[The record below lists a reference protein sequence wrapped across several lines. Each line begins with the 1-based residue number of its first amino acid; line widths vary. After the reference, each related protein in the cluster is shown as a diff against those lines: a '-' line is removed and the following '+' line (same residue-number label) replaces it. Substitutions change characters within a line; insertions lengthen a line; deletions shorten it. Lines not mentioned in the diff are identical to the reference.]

1 MAPRGVAG
9 AAPGQNADQSSYDL
23 ILVVEYFRTM
33 TAFVSIIKH
42 LSGQYRIGLFQVTI
56 DPHQLSKQP
65 AAQEQ
70 FVRLCVESGAEVVPS
85 GPVYTKVLLVPQ
97 RPYRAESLRAIRDN
111 IRAKR
116 TLGALAFAWAGE
128 AMHDAF
134 LTECSVDKVL
144 MIDRRL
150 IAFLLDHRGRR
161 DAYATLE
168 LAEVGLPYRQYPI
181 FPDFAA
187 DYLLAI
193 PTPFSFPHERD
204 KWDFLE
210 TVLSLFGEI
219 DPRDTVVH
227 KPHNGM
233 DHDQFSTITY
243 RRVARFFGW
252 IPGVATVLRW
262 FGTNAPK
269 TIRAHFGKLYT
280 AHVYEK
286 VLARTV
292 SLADHT
298 DSHDLALE
306 AFLPGVRKGVIGGLS
321 NTIWGALH
329 ARLPFYNC
337 VDITRQRPEEGDRLY
352 GEKRP
357 ARALGLNFEFFE
369 VPFCGG
375 KLTFDSKY
383 FNVVADSSRQG
394 DLIAEIENEIA
405 TVPNAH

>member
-111 IRAKR
+111 VRAER
-116 TLGALAFAWAGE
+116 TLGALSFAFGGQTK
-128 AMHDAF
+128 HDAF

-150 IAFLLDHRGRR
+150 IEFLLDRRGGR

-181 FPDFAA
+181 FPDFTA
-187 DYLLAI
+187 DYILAI

-204 KWDFLE
+204 KWQFLE
-210 TVLSLFGEI
+210 AVLSLFQEMN
-219 DPRDTVVH
+219 PRDTVVH

-233 DHDQFSTITY
+233 DHDQFSTMAY
-243 RRVARFFGW
+243 RRVAHLLGW
-252 IPGVATVLRW
+252 IPGAAIAFRW
-262 FGTNAPK
+262 MGTNGPK
-269 TIRAHFGKLYT
+269 TLRAHFGKLYT
-280 AHVYEK
+280 AYMYER
-286 VLARTV
+286 VLARTI
-292 SLADHT
+292 SLANLT
-298 DSHDLALE
+298 DSNDLALE

-329 ARLPFYNC
+329 ERVPYYNC

-352 GEKRP
+352 GKKQPE
-357 ARALGLNFEFFE
+357 RALGLTLEFFE

-383 FNVVADSSRQG
+383 FDIVADSSRQG